1 MRTLSADMSVYSD
14 IELEFFVK
22 ELTEALDCIE
32 RLSEPEE
39 EYETFDIDITRSPIF
54 FGYTEASRKSIDRIL
69 NTLYTEQE
77 LRSTLKEEMMKKL
90 DAYSLSQLT
99 SIYYTVITDIEQHK
113 DLLEMLS
120 SEDGTSFRKDTEN
133 YIEKQ
138 ERYLKLITD
147 VIKKRNAETPT
158 TDPESGDN
166 TPTNN
171 DTPSNDNPTNN
182 DSETPNTNSNN
193 NEEQNT
199 ENNNTEQNDESTN
212 TETNNETTPDQTNN
226 TPIDNNT
233 GNETTDPDNS
243 QNNTDTGD
251 SPLENSGLG
260 MGLGMGNPNNG

>member
-171 DTPSNDNPTNN
+171 
-182 DSETPNTNSNN
+182 
-193 NEEQNT
+193 
-199 ENNNTEQNDESTN
+199 
-212 TETNNETTPDQTNN
+212 ETTPDQTNN

>member
-22 ELTEALDCIE
+22 ELTDALDCVE
-32 RLSEPEE
+32 RLSEPDE
-39 EYETFDIDITRSPIF
+39 EYDSCAIAITRSPIF
-54 FGYTEASRKSIDRIL
+54 FGYTEAARKSIDRIL
-69 NTLYTEQE
+69 NTIYTEQE

-120 SEDGTSFRKDTEN
+120 DEDGTSFRKDTEN

-158 TDPESGDN
+158 TDPVEETPTNN

-171 DTPSNDNPTNN
+171 DPEPSSNDPEPT
-182 DSETPNTNSNN
+182 TNEPEPS
-193 NEEQNT
+193 
-199 ENNNTEQNDESTN
+199 
-212 TETNNETTPDQTNN
+212 
-226 TPIDNNT
+226 
-233 GNETTDPDNS
+233 TTDPEPSTADPEPSGSDPDPDPNDDP
-243 QNNTDTGD
+243 NGDPDDDDTHEED
-251 SPLENSGLG
+251 PV
-260 MGLGMGNPNNG
+260 GLGMGNPLGSSFGMSYNDPDNDSEGN